1 MKRNE
6 FTLIEL
12 LVVIAIIAILA
23 GMLLPALGK
32 VKDTATAISC
42 LSNTKQSMA
51 RELMYADMYDSYLF
65 VVDMKFPLE
74 GGGTANYGFNDYF
87 LKEGNWDVN
96 AGICPSIPT
105 TDWHKTYGFG
115 IVSVRNVT
123 GEINHYSNNNYAFIY
138 TKKLKQASSIP
149 ILGDSAKPGSG
160 GTTNLCEQYYQSWV
174 DNSSSMERF
183 QFRHNRKANFAYL
196 DGHSESIDQNK
207 AAADFAVLFNKEL
220 GKSYT
225 SFYFLSEKM
234 AAITVSF

>member
-12 LVVIAIIAILA
+12 LVVIAIIAVLA

-32 VKDTATAISC
+32 VKNTATAISC

-51 RELMYADMYDSYLF
+51 RELMYADMFDSYLF
-65 VVDMKFPLE
+65 VLDMK
-74 GGGTANYGFNDYF
+74 GGTTYCCFNDYF
-87 LKEGNWDVN
+87 LNEGGWDVN
-96 AGICPSIPT
+96 AGTCPSIPT
-105 TDWHKTYGFG
+105 PNWHKTFGFG

-123 GEINHYSNNNYAFIY
+123 GEINHYSANNYSFIY

-149 ILGDSAKPGSG
+149 LLGDSAMPGPTG
-160 GTTNLCEQYYQSWV
+160 VLCQQYYHGWV

-183 QFRHNRKANFAYL
+183 QLRHNKKANFAYL

-234 AAITVSF
+234 APITVSF